1 MKGNGARIPAY
12 VDSAYFL
19 VFNRTSQGIA
29 EGAGETNVTDI
40 SAGSAGGVSDHDLN
54 TFLLRADP
62 AELTTAGL

>member
-1 MKGNGARIPAY
+1 LKWNGARIPAY

-19 VFNRTSQGIA
+19 VFNRILQRIA
-29 EGAGETNVTDI
+29 NGAGETNVTDI
-40 SAGSAGGVSDHDLN
+40 SAGSADGVGDHDLN